1 MKVIIGLVVGGILGY
16 GAACMVHYGVP
27 GMAANASM
35 TDGTETLICTID
47 GHTSRYA
54 EGAEGVLDV
63 GIDNKGPYVNYK
75 QGWPLET
82 LRFANAPCRIETK

>member
-35 TDGTETLICTID
+35 TAPKHSFAPLTVIPAVTLK
-47 GHTSRYA
+47 
-54 EGAEGVLDV
+54 VLKV
-63 GIDNKGPYVNYK
+63 C
-75 QGWPLET
+75 LT
-82 LRFANAPCRIETK
+82 